1 MKFFDLNKLFRK
13 KVPETPAPI
22 VPPRRPLR
30 EFVYLDEI
38 SLRSLLSSQTG
49 EVTDSTSEAI
59 TDAMMNQASGGGGL
73 KSPVANLEMNALF
86 QTTNSNTL
94 QTSRK
99 ASAQSWFREFHA
111 LGGLKLIRPMRTV
124 QAALDVA
131 ALKANENRSVV
142 AAEADLTRGSL
153 VEFRV
158 RLKADPVFHL
168 GTLMSEFGAM
178 AQDHPDLLADGMTL
192 GALHETLLV
201 NKVLNRLLVGLVPI
215 NAEAVD
221 HRVVHIDGVEYV
233 VHSGALTDLDLPS
246 RPLQLVGVTEQ
257 SAYWKDL
264 RRVLFSEEEFTVMC
278 RIARAGL
285 QRTWTPVKLV
295 DLFSALAPDLAETI
309 NTAGRAPFLSKGH
322 APEPEPVETRLVEAL
337 RAYAKALVLRSNETL
352 TRTHKAEIERRI
364 QAVGDRMASVTAQR
378 SAFAAVSDKLSDV
391 LGVTFDPNLEIECRE
406 HARIVTGLPLF
417 PALEPKPTQTA
428 VVAPLPASD
437 ARLLDVEVIAIYW

>member
-1 MKFFDLNKLFRK
+1 MKVLGLRKLFRRK
-13 KVPETPAPI
+13 SPEAPPPV

-49 EVTDSTSEAI
+49 EVTDTTSEAI
-59 TDAMMNQASGGGGL
+59 TDALMNQASGGGSL
-73 KSPVANLEMNALF
+73 KSPVAKLEVNALF
-86 QTTNSNTL
+86 QTTNSSTL

-111 LGGLKLIRPMRTV
+111 LSGLKLIRPMRIV
-124 QAALDVA
+124 QASPDVA
-131 ALKANENRSVV
+131 ALKAVENRSVV
-142 AAEADLTRGSL
+142 AAETELTRGSL

-168 GTLMSEFGAM
+168 ATLTSEFGAM
-178 AQDHPDLLADGMTL
+178 AQEHPDLLTGGMSL

-221 HRVVHIDGVEYV
+221 HRVVDLDGVDYV
-233 VHSGALTDLDLPS
+233 IHVDALTGLNLPS

-264 RRVLFSEEEFTVMC
+264 RRVLFSDEEFTVMC
-278 RIARAGL
+278 RIARTGL

-309 NTAGRAPFLSKGH
+309 NMAGRTPFLPKAQ
-322 APEPEPVETRLVEAL
+322 APDPDPVEGQLVEAL
-337 RAYAKALVLRSNETL
+337 RVYAKILVLRLEKTL
-352 TRTHKAEIERRI
+352 TKAQKVQVERRI
-364 QAVGDRMASVTAQR
+364 QAVGDRIASATAQR
-378 SAFAAVSDKLSDV
+378 SAFAAVSDKLSDI
-391 LGVTFDPNLEIECRE
+391 LGIRFDPNLEIECRE

-417 PALEPKPTQTA
+417 PVLEPKPAQTT
-428 VVAPLPASD
+428 VPVLPPQTD